1 MNMGVPILL
10 ERDNVNDDVVVLSH
24 WFVKDGEMVEP
35 GRLIAEIETSKANV
49 EVLAPEAG
57 YLYWRFIENEEIS
70 LSEPIGHIL
79 PEPVPVGS
87 LLVSSPKSLN
97 ASSEQGSTS
106 ILSPVAVID
115 VPPAGGKYDQASG
128 NWGEKTR
135 LIFSSSTGYTQQIS
149 RSAQELMKAHNIS
162 EKHFSGMAL
171 VRAEDVLA
179 IVHGK
184 PVAAASSVRKES
196 AVGKATAGKAS
207 REQSSVPVT
216 EVPLSRMKKSEA
228 RSLAEGVKNT
238 IPSSAS
244 VTCLTRG
251 LRTALESDS
260 VVAGSLGAL
269 VIYEAARLLRKYPGF
284 NANHRSGVMLRY
296 EQVNIGYAVDD
307 GRGLKVVV
315 LRDCDQKSLGEITAE
330 LRDLVF
336 AYLED
341 KLTPAQISDGTFT
354 ISDLSGSGV
363 SSFVPLMSEG
373 QGAILGVGSEQFIPG
388 SKDGFYTITLGFDH
402 QLSEGRTAALFLN
415 DLKDRLLNYEKAIVK
430 EIYDAEVIACARCGR
445 GSADLPDAKSYMVR
459 SAVPPGY
466 LCNLCMAGL
475 G

>member
-1 MNMGVPILL
+1 MNTGVPILL
-10 ERDNVNDDVVVLSH
+10 ERDNVNDDVVALSH
-24 WFVKDGEMVEP
+24 CFVKDGEMVEA

-57 YLYWRFIENEEIS
+57 YLYWRFVEKAEIP

-87 LLVSSPKSLN
+87 LLVSLSRNST
-97 ASSEQGSTS
+97 ASSGQ
-106 ILSPVAVID
+106 SPTLVSPPIAVID
-115 VPPAGGKYDQASG
+115 AAPFDGSQSS
-128 NWGEKTR
+128 GEKSG

-149 RSAQELMKAHNIS
+149 RSAQELMKAHNVS

-179 IVHGK
+179 VVHGK
-184 PVAAASSVRKES
+184 PLTVASQARKETAPVKAAEAKS
-196 AVGKATAGKAS
+196 A
-207 REQSSVPVT
+207 REQSSVLVT
-216 EVPLSRMKKSEA
+216 EVPLSRMKKSEG
-228 RSLAEGVKNT
+228 RSLAEGAKNT
-238 IPSSAS
+238 IPSSVS
-244 VTCLTRG
+244 VTCLTHG

-269 VIYEAARLLRKYPGF
+269 VIYEAARLLRKYPAF

-296 EQVNIGYAVDD
+296 EQINIGYAVDD

-388 SKDGFYTITLGFDH
+388 SKDGFYTLTLGFDH

-430 EIYDAEVIACARCGR
+430 EIHDAEIVACARCGR
-445 GSADLPDAKSYMVR
+445 GSADLPDAKSYMVQ
-459 SAVPPGY
+459 SVVPPGY